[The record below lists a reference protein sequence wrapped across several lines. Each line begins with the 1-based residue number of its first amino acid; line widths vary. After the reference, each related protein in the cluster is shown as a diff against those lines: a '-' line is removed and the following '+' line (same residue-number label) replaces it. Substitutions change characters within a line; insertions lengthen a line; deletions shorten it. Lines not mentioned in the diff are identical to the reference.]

1 MLFRT
6 EFRGVKV
13 VWLGFSPVFEFSS
26 ELDEGQTATDCG
38 SGAQKQL
45 FPRECALSSPTN
57 QSQTSGSFHNTY
69 KEMVLKDIKLIVYD
83 IYIFLIQAAVFC
95 IVHCELLRIKC
106 SAK

>member
-13 VWLGFSPVFEFSS
+13 VWLGFSPVSEFSS

-57 QSQTSGSFHNTY
+57 QWQLHNTY
-69 KEMVLKDIKLIVYD
+69 KEMGLKDIKLIVYD
-83 IYIFLIQAAVFC
+83 IYIFLIQAAVFY